1 VRVSLAVLAAA
12 ATAALGALVVG
23 EYDLRG
29 VGAALAGALFGL
41 AVAEVL
47 VSIARREAS
56 RPGVVAAAAVLPVG
70 GLLWAGWISVH
81 HRHQAIPGDYWL
93 ASAAGAAAAVIR
105 VRIAGRR

>member
-1 VRVSLAVLAAA
+1 VAAA

-29 VGAALAGALFGL
+29 IGALLAGALFGL

-47 VSIARREAS
+47 LAVARAEATS
-56 RPGVVAAAAVLPVG
+56 PVVAVAGAVLPAL

-81 HRHQAIPGDYWL
+81 HRHQDIPTSYWF
-93 ASAAGAAAAVIR
+93 AAAAGAVAAV
-105 VRIAGRR
+105 VRIRSAARR